1 MALPDEVAFD
11 LLFPKIMRSSSTEFK
26 VSEMPYRLC
35 FKDICGYQED
45 CPFCG
50 QSRCGGCPIPLSD
63 DNTVA
68 DVLKSLNLESNN
80 TFFTEDRKLQGK
92 EF

>member
-11 LLFPKIMRSSSTEFK
+11 LLFPGVKRTGGSSTEFK
-26 VSEMPYRLC
+26 LSDMPYQLV

-50 QSRCGGCPIPLSD
+50 
-63 DNTVA
+63 
-68 DVLKSLNLESNN
+68 
-80 TFFTEDRKLQGK
+80 
-92 EF
+92 